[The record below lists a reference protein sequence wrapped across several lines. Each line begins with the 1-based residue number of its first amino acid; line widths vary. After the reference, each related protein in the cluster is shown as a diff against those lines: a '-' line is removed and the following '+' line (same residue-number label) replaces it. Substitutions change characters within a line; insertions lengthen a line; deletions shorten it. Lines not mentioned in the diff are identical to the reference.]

1 MLGIEY
7 VQYWKG
13 VSRKQ
18 RKCHGICI
26 DVSDYLGLITFFMP
40 ERKKVALFLFVVT
53 NMYRSQYVE
62 CTYNVEKFFK
72 KNSANHG
79 DLALH
84 TQCISYYVAFIRR
97 CFFVILKVSKRFL
110 YPALGPMIN
119 NSLLN
124 SITFRLSEYSR
135 NAFCQKTRFKHAQL
149 LTYP

>member
-13 VSRKQ
+13 DSRKQ

-40 ERKKVALFLFVVT
+40 ERKKGGFVFVCCYKYVQIIVCG
-53 NMYRSQYVE
+53 MYNVH
-62 CTYNVEKFFK
+62 NVEKFFK

-84 TQCISYYVAFIRR
+84 T
-97 CFFVILKVSKRFL
+97 
-110 YPALGPMIN
+110 
-119 NSLLN
+119 
-124 SITFRLSEYSR
+124 
-135 NAFCQKTRFKHAQL
+135 
-149 LTYP
+149 